1 MQDVREAGEDRRQKS
16 RIAAEK
22 LMRRY
27 DNESRERTTAVTEA
41 GADRR
46 LARQIYSQE
55 HMQEGQQAFDAREHT
70 LQREAD
76 NIKRM
81 ADYVHD
87 DNQLTKTIGG
97 QVTIQS
103 MQNACNLNIA
113 RAQINSSD
121 GQLRMKLME
130 QAEDRTTNFLL
141 KSREIGIDSTYKSES
156 LKLQRE
162 LELGRQGIDRLS
174 HQLTAEIAQFEQ
186 AFKGEDFEY
195 RKLLQ
200 QYQEKV
206 DGLNF
211 FLTKTQ
217 LFATVAAK
225 RESLDLER
233 LGGVIKLVGYVLN
246 AKHND
251 QTSLKDIIKHISGM
265 GG

>member
-27 DNESRERTTAVTEA
+27 DNESRERTTAITEA

-76 NIKRM
+76 DIKRM

-121 GQLRMKLME
+121 GQLRMKLVE

-141 KSREIGIDSTYKSES
+141 KSREIGVDAAYKSES
-156 LKLQRE
+156 LDLQRK
-162 LELGRQGIDRLS
+162 LELGRQAIDRLS
-174 HQLTAEIAQFEQ
+174 HELNAEVQGFNMATTAEELEL
-186 AFKGEDFEY
+186 K
-195 RKLLQ
+195 KLLQ
-200 QYQEKV
+200 TYQEKV

-217 LFATVAAK
+217 LFATVASK

-233 LGGVIKLVGYVLN
+233 LSGVIKLIGYVLN

-251 QTSLKDIIKHISGM
+251 QTALKDVINKIQGM
-265 GG
+265 T